1 MIIVLESG
9 TSEEGLRTVV
19 EALAKL
25 GLRGNVL
32 DAEHRPL
39 IHVVEGPTRLA
50 RKVRKLE
57 GVEALVATSGPR
69 IRRQGR
75 RFYPYHM
82 IGWAGAG
89 LLCLGVL
96 VALAGFL
103 PPGLGADPDPRA
115 ASAFVAPWFLRA
127 PLALLRL
134 FPGSLRALG
143 WLALAA
149 VALVLLFVPSL
160 DRSSVARARPTPLR
174 VLIAAG
180 VLAGWFFLTFG
191 GNG

>member
-1 MIIVLESG
+1 MIVVLESG
-9 TSEEGLRTVV
+9 TSEEGQRAVLD
-19 EALAKL
+19 ALARH

-32 DAEHRPL
+32 DARHRPL
-39 IHVVEGPTRLA
+39 IHVVGGPTRLA
-50 RKVRKLE
+50 RKVRGME

-82 IGWAGAG
+82 IGWSAAA
-89 LLCLGVL
+89 LLLLGVL

-115 ASAFVAPWFLRA
+115 ATAFVAPWFLRA

-134 FPGSLRALG
+134 FPGSLRPLG
-143 WLALAA
+143 WLALG
-149 VALVLLFVPSL
+149 ALALALLCLPGL
-160 DRSSVARARPTPLR
+160 DRARVARPRPAPLR
-174 VLIAAG
+174 IVIVAGALAAWC
-180 VLAGWFFLTFG
+180 LLTFG
-191 GNG
+191 EVG